1 MSTNIGSTHQ
11 PTRLSVR
18 AALGFILLLGFA
30 YTFHFASYQYGPIY
44 ELLRFVP
51 GILGVYAL
59 LTVGITAKDCYLQF
73 APISKQS
80 ILVYAV
86 LLFLM
91 LPVVLTGLQSSDW
104 TGIDW
109 RLIFINAPIDAISQ
123 ELYFRAALLPAL
135 LLVIPRQPR
144 FALVLHALIFAFYHI
159 GMFRVAPAG
168 VAVSAL
174 FLTFLVGMGW
184 GWQVKRD
191 GTVVWAMIHHTI
203 LQIILKLFTWG

>member
-11 PTRLSVR
+11 PTPLSFR

-30 YTFHFASYQYGPIY
+30 YTVHFASYQQVPIY

-51 GILGVYAL
+51 GFLGVCAL
-59 LTVGITAKDCYLQF
+59 LVAGITAKACYLQF

-86 LLFLM
+86 MLFLM
-91 LPVVLTGLQSSDW
+91 LPVVVAGLQAGGW
-104 TGIDW
+104 AGPDW

-135 LLVIPRQPR
+135 LLVMPRKPR
-144 FALVLHALIFAFYHI
+144 LALGLQALIFAFYHI

-168 VAVSAL
+168 AVVSAL
-174 FLTFLVGMGW
+174 FLTFLVGIGW

-203 LQIILKLFTWG
+203 LQIILKLFAWG

>member
-18 AALGFILLLGFA
+18 AALGFILLLGFV
-30 YTFHFASYQYGPIY
+30 YTVHFASYQYGPIY

-51 GILGVYAL
+51 GLLGVCAL
-59 LTVGITAKDCYLQF
+59 LTAGIATKDCYLKF
-73 APISKQS
+73 APISKPS

-91 LPVVLTGLQSSDW
+91 LPVVITGLQSGGW
-104 TGIDW
+104 AGIDW

-123 ELYFRAALLPAL
+123 ELFFRAALLPAL
-135 LLVIPRQPR
+135 LLVMPRKPR
-144 FALVLHALIFAFYHI
+144 FALVLHAMIFAFYHI
-159 GMFRVAPAG
+159 GMFRVAPPGA
-168 VAVSAL
+168 AVSAL
-174 FLTFLVGMGW
+174 FLTFLIGLGW

-191 GTVVWAMIHHTI
+191 GTIVWAMIHHTI
-203 LQIILKLFTWG
+203 LQIILKLFAWG